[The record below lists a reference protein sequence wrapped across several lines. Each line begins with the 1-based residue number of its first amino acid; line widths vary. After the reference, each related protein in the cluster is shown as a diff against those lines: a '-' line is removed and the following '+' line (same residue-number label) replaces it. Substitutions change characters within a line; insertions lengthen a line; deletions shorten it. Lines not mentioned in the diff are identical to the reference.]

1 MKCDRCD
8 SEATVHEVMVR
19 KGEKVEKHLCEQCA
33 QKEGLASQSH
43 QPINALLTK
52 FVVSTAST
60 AKPGATRTL
69 TCEGCGMSY
78 ADFRQHGLLGC
89 PACYAAFERE
99 LGPLLERAQ
108 EGGSSH
114 SGKTPRRAGATL
126 DRHHVVATLRRQLA
140 EALEAEHYEKAAE
153 LRDALRTV
161 GADLSPG
168 AGAGRDSGDHG

>member
-1 MKCDRCD
+1 MKCDHCEN
-8 SEATVHEVMVR
+8 EATVHEVMVR

-33 QKEGLASQSH
+33 QKEGLASQSQ

-52 FVVSTAST
+52 FVVSTASGK
-60 AKPGATRTL
+60 AGATRSKS
-69 TCEGCGMSY
+69 CEGCGMSY

-89 PACYAAFERE
+89 PACYTAFERE

-108 EGGSSH
+108 EGASSH
-114 SGKTPRRAGATL
+114 AGKTPIRAGATL

-140 EALEAEHYEKAAE
+140 EALESEHYEKAAE

-161 GADLSPG
+161 GADLAPSSDG
-168 AGAGRDSGDHG
+168 GDVGDDE